1 MSPNNGET
9 RQHSRLKFCHRVF
22 QIKGRNKNVIVTRMR
37 RRVDSWWSVFQES
50 KCTHFQR
57 EYIFLTSEL
66 EATEGPTE
74 INEWCVKSVES
85 TRAERSGEPPR
96 WKDDSDEARVVKSR
110 THNEWGAAAAMRPTE
125 TEQQPEWVE
134 SLSSNIYS
142 VLNYI
147 SLTRCSYLILLY

>member
-1 MSPNNGET
+1 MWLSLEWDVEWIPDDLCFKNLSALT
-9 RQHSRLKFCHRVF
+9 SRGN
-22 QIKGRNKNVIVTRMR
+22 I
-37 RRVDSWWSVFQES
+37 
-50 KCTHFQR
+50 
-57 EYIFLTSEL
+57 YFLTSEL

-142 VLNYI
+142 FLNYI
-147 SLTRCSYLILLY
+147 SLTRCSYLILLF